1 MILRDLRVLT
11 VQHAA
16 SPDRGGTRL
25 LVQNCETARRA
36 LRQNIPR
43 DFDPRVKYDS
53 DKPSVFTLVDRSS
66 DDRYFVPAKFTDESA
81 VRLLLAD
88 HNQESLT
95 VYTDGFRAYDL
106 VTLQP

>member
-1 MILRDLRVLT
+1 
-11 VQHAA
+11 
-16 SPDRGGTRL
+16 
-25 LVQNCETARRA
+25 
-36 LRQNIPR
+36 
-43 DFDPRVKYDS
+43 
-53 DKPSVFTLVDRSS
+53 VFTLVDRSS